1 MLSHLFD
8 DFNIT
13 LLQDIFFYFGALMNP
28 LFSENDCRL
37 GLSDDAN
44 GIFFS
49 QQIMYVFLYLPATD
63 T

>member
-1 MLSHLFD
+1 
-8 DFNIT
+8 
-13 LLQDIFFYFGALMNP
+13 MNP

-49 QQIMYVFLYLPATD
+49 QQIMYVFLYLPTTD
-63 T
+63 TQLVARAI